1 MASTFSHPPQV
12 GRPSDIWSLGCILY
26 LMVYG
31 RTPFEHIKNR
41 MKKWQAIANPSTAV
55 QFPDV
60 NNKAAL
66 DVMQVRHHT
75 HTHTH
80 TQTNTHTHTH
90 RCTYTCM
97 RAQTHAHT
105 NTHTHTHTHTQT
117 NTHTYTCMRAQT
129 HAHTN
134 THTHTH
140 THTNKHTHTH
150 THTHTQTRTCTH
162 THINRCLW
170 QFLK

>member
-1 MASTFSHPPQV
+1 MIHLQLTAGRKGEFEGFSLPGREGGGLQHFLFLPQV

-31 RTPFEHIKNR
+31 RTPFEHIKHR

-66 DVMQVRHHT
+66 DVMQVRRHT
-75 HTHTH
+75 I
-80 TQTNTHTHTH
+80 
-90 RCTYTCM
+90 
-97 RAQTHAHT
+97 
-105 NTHTHTHTHTQT
+105 
-117 NTHTYTCMRAQT
+117 
-129 HAHTN
+129 
-134 THTHTH
+134 
-140 THTNKHTHTH
+140 HTHTH
-150 THTHTQTRTCTH
+150 THTHTHVQS
-162 THINRCLW
+162 HIPTPM